1 MSPLARILLPLA
13 ILGSLAAASCGGND
27 ADSHEPT
34 ILAGNSIVADW
45 VANIAGDRMT
55 VDTIVPQGAN
65 PHTYQLSPSAI
76 RKIASADVLFLIG
89 SGLEQSFEDVITENA
104 TGSVIRLSEGLDL
117 APLEAEGSDESG
129 QPDPHIWM
137 NPDLAIAAVGRIATE
152 LRTIDPDGAATYTA
166 NAATYTEALR
176 TMDMEVAAKLAP
188 LTPQQRLLVTFH
200 DAYGYF
206 AARYDLTILGFV
218 VENPDEEPSAS
229 RIADLVDEIRARGAV
244 AIYKE
249 PQYSAR
255 VVDQVANEAG
265 IPIRTLPSDTLTDDW
280 PTYIEMMHAMAD
292 SIAGS

>member
-1 MSPLARILLPLA
+1 
-13 ILGSLAAASCGGND
+13 
-27 ADSHEPT
+27 
-34 ILAGNSIVADW
+34 
-45 VANIAGDRMT
+45 MT
-55 VDTIVPQGAN
+55 VDTIVPQGAD
-65 PHTYQLSPSAI
+65 PHTYQLSPSSV

-89 SGLEQSFEDVITENA
+89 SGLEHSFEDVVNENA
-104 TGSVIRLSEGLDL
+104 SGPVIRLSEGLDL
-117 APLEAEGSDESG
+117 TPLEAQGSDEAG

-137 NPDLAIAAVGRIATE
+137 NPELAIAAVDRIATE
-152 LRTIDPDGAATYTA
+152 LSMIDPDGAAAYTA
-166 NAATYTEALR
+166 NAATYTAAIR
-176 TMDMEVAAKLAP
+176 TMDAEVAAKLAQ
-188 LTPQQRLLVTFH
+188 LSPQQRLLVTFH

-229 RIADLVDEIRARGAV
+229 RVADLVNEIRAQGAV

-255 VVDQVANEAG
+255 VVDQVASETG
-265 IPIRTLPSDTLTDDW
+265 IPIRTLPSDTLTDNW